1 MCGCSKDF
9 IHGLAMPRSEV
20 TGIEDIRRREEIWQF
35 AWDTSKKIDRGC
47 LPTMGQMIGEQTN
60 MSGPSETDAEMLE
73 RYKNE
78 L

>member
-35 AWDTSKKIDRGC
+35 AWDTSKKIIEAHHGKIWFQSKENIGTTFYIR
-47 LPTMGQMIGEQTN
+47 LPI
-60 MSGPSETDAEMLE
+60 AFF
-73 RYKNE
+73 
-78 L
+78 